1 MANSYQPYNPWGPQV
16 SNGLMNPNPTYQQS
30 YAQRPYAPV
39 SGAIPQ
45 YYQAP
50 QPSTPQQ
57 NNSGI
62 NWVQG
67 KEAAKAYSL
76 KPGETAI
83 LMDSDSNH
91 FYIKSVDASGMP
103 YPIRT
108 FTYAEEAEEHKEDT
122 RQSGSPDM
130 SKYITKEDFGRMLEE
145 YLGPSKK
152 DGK

>member
-1 MANSYQPYNPWGPQV
+1 MANTFQPYNPWGNQLPSVPQ
-16 SNGLMNPNPTYQQS
+16 YQPRS
-30 YAQRPYAPV
+30 YAPV

-50 QPSTPQQ
+50 QPQVPPQQ

-67 KEAAKAYSL
+67 KEAAKAYAL
-76 KPGETAI
+76 RPGETAI

-103 YPIRT
+103 QPIRT
-108 FTYAEEAEEHKEDT
+108 FAYTEEAEEVRDT
-122 RQSGSPDM
+122 KQSGSPDM
-130 SKYITKEDFGRMLEE
+130 SKYVTKEDIGKILEE
-145 YLGPSKK
+145 YLGPLKESKK
-152 DGK
+152 